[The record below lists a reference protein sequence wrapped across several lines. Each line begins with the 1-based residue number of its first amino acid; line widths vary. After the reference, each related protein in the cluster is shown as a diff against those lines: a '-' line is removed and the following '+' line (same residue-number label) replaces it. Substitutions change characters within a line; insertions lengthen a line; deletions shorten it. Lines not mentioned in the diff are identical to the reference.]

1 MKKSTIIIIV
11 VVALLAIWGV
21 SGYNGLVT
29 MDENVS
35 GQWSNVETQYQRRA
49 DLIPNLV
56 NTVKGY
62 ASHEKETLEGVVEAR
77 SKATQMTVD
86 ANDLTP
92 EKLAEYQKAQGAVTS
107 ALGKLLAITENY
119 PDLKANQNF
128 LELQAQLEGTEN
140 RINVARTNFNNAA
153 KKFNTAIRR
162 SPKTFLP
169 VFSALRSVPT
179 LKPPKEA
186 NKHLRWS
193 SKETELNIKHP
204 LIRCRTRT
212 DLQVRC
218 RMRGYF
224 LRKAKAIS
232 EIITTFVLN

>member
-1 MKKSTIIIIV
+1 MKKSVIILLSILAVVAIIIV
-11 VVALLAIWGV
+11 SSI
-21 SGYNGLVT
+21 STYNGLVT

-35 GQWSNVETQYQRRA
+35 GQWANVETQYQRRA

-77 SKATQMTVD
+77 SQATQIKVD

-92 EKLAEYQKAQGAVTS
+92 QKLAEYQKAQGAVTS

-140 RINVARTNFNNAA
+140 RINVARKNFNDAA
-153 KKFNTAIRR
+153 QAYNTTIRR
-162 SPKTFLP
+162 FPKSIFAGM
-169 VFSALRSVPT
+169 FGFDKRAYF
-179 LKPPKEA
+179 EA
-186 NKHLRWS
+186 A
-193 SKETELNIKHP
+193 EGAE
-204 LIRCRTRT
+204 
-212 DLQVRC
+212 
-218 RMRGYF
+218 
-224 LRKAKAIS
+224 KAPEVK
-232 EIITTFVLN
+232 F